1 MPRAVYLREMKK
13 KIRNDLILI
22 LVPLLLCVI
31 YAVWVNYSHRTG
43 GYVYV
48 EQAGE
53 QIGIYPLNEDREII
67 IGDEENYYNILVIK
81 DGKADITAASCP
93 DKICADHRRIA
104 YEGERI
110 VCLPN
115 RLIVRIEKAEQK
127 ADIMP

>member
-1 MPRAVYLREMKK
+1 MKK

>member
-1 MPRAVYLREMKK
+1 MKK

-93 DKICADHRRIA
+93 DKICVDHRRIA